1 MMKHSSLKRFRPLT
15 SIGLLLLL
23 AVLSLCTH
31 AQAEPQPASRFDGM
45 IRSIASH
52 HGLEP
57 SLIHSIIQ
65 TESDYD
71 PYAVSPKGAAGLMQL
86 MPETAKRYGVRNV
99 FDPWENIEGGVKY
112 IKDLMKLFGQ
122 KTDHVLAAYNAGQ
135 NAVKKYGGIPPYPET
150 ERYINKVKAA
160 YPKST
165 IRNRNKIYKYYDSS
179 GRIILTNCSF
189 LYSQG
194 KSRNQE
200 NKD

>member
-1 MMKHSSLKRFRPLT
+1 MVKQFSLQRLRSLA
-15 SIGLLLLL
+15 SIASILLL
-23 AVLSLCTH
+23 AILSVH
-31 AQAEPQPASRFDGM
+31 VDAQAEPQPASRFDGM
-45 IRSIASH
+45 IKSIAAH

-65 TESDYD
+65 AESDYD

-86 MPETAKRYGVRNV
+86 MPETAKRYGVNNV

-122 KTDHVLAAYNAGQ
+122 RTDHVLAAYNAGQ
-135 NAVKKYGGIPPYPET
+135 NAVKKYGGVPPYPET
-150 ERYINKVKAA
+150 KRYINKVKAA

-179 GRIILTNCSF
+179 GRIVLTNCSF
-189 LYSQG
+189 LYSQA
-194 KSRNQE
+194 KSRDRE